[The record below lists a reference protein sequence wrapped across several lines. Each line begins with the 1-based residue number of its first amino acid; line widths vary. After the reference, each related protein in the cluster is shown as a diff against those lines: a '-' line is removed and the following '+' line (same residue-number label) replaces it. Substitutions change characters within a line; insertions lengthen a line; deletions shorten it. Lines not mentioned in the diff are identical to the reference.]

1 MRDRIKADIQRIISF
16 LLMLAILLPSEL
28 AWAALG
34 DPTVLPNFRSY
45 LYRQQYNQSDPT
57 EGLIQGNNN
66 EISFTNPKPLYYVIQ
81 KDELVNE
88 DDPNHVNIVEGQT
101 YQVPLPEPLVCYRD
115 INNEPVY
122 HSEGFVFARINT
134 TKGDDYIQIKFQIE
148 GGGHDLSEL
157 TDVHFSVSCMLDQQ
171 KADDMDT
178 DGDGQ
183 ITIDTQPT
191 PTDVIIDELK
201 PAPPVETT
209 LTKTAQ
215 TNGTE
220 TTWTV
225 QCNVGNKEGNIP
237 NRLVG
242 TLPVGLDYVADSAS
256 VTPAGDAPV
265 YNPDTRT
272 LEYDLPA
279 DAQTVTMT
287 YKTTLSPTVLTQFW
301 QDGKQPSFTNRAQ
314 AKDGETVCATATQT
328 VKYPLSPL
336 LKKSSIDID
345 YDENE
350 KKYFATWGITVD
362 TKGQNLTA
370 LTLQDTYG
378 QALKLDGDFSKWE
391 MKLTY
396 VDPDQPDPHID
407 IQEADITSDPD
418 ARSLTIHLQPY
429 LAQMS
434 SFPGQPFQLRYKMEI
449 DRTALEQ
456 GAAQEW
462 FRNQASA
469 GFQTDKMPQPAN
481 SVISTADL
489 PVKTENTL
497 LTQEGK
503 GYNKQTRALQW
514 KSTINPGLGIDGMA
528 VNMTKAVY
536 EDRFTAGGQ
545 NGYED
550 QTFGLDEAARQAQV
564 DSIKQQI
571 EQQFEKNNLTDATV
585 KVSITEDDTA
595 RVLRVE
601 LENTGTETISF
612 EYNTYL
618 INPKHWAANVNLNF
632 RNQVKLLKDETQ
644 ISGVPTTKDATASAY
659 VTVSLTVLR
668 KWPMWTYYTDTNRL
682 HWEIELDRSAA
693 SLGTVRVTD
702 TLPDGVTYVPGSATI
717 GGQPIAE
724 TDTGGDYVSVE
735 GNQLVFYLKNVS
747 TQKDIQFY
755 ATVDTNASEFLQK
768 QEKAFRNTAKLEV
781 FDNGQWVQT
790 ATAQETARLKYAILQ
805 KTAKLTEGAEKGV
818 QEAQYTVQINPMRTE
833 LASAEGKTVVVQDT
847 LADGLVL
854 DLESVKLYQG
864 VTPSVNKTND
874 TTHVYTPVINAG
886 EALEAEPQFDA
897 VLNQL
902 EVPLPASDQPYVL
915 TYTAYVTRTGV
926 DLDNQVR
933 LLHTNAADNMGADN
947 ETVKHMTVGG
957 GASLRPP
964 KNRYCSVLLKK
975 VDSST
980 NQALEGAEFGLYSDQ
995 SEEALLAIGVSGT
1008 DGVCTLSVPK
1018 SAVAGL
1024 DTLYYK
1030 ELRAPDGYL
1039 VGNNH
1044 DWTPITMDEVNASA
1058 DAPIEVANTKAQNN
1072 QLGRLHIV
1080 RQDENTKE
1088 PLAGAEFT
1096 LYDADGLVVTY
1107 GVTNLRGE
1115 LDFDGLKP
1123 DAEYTLKETDP
1134 PVGYPP
1140 IEPQEVQAMQEPEAT
1155 VVENAVTLVSCT
1167 ITKTD
1172 TDTAALLSGATFGLY
1187 DTADCSGTPLQSKTT
1202 DATGTCTFSNLDPR
1216 EKYWVRE
1223 LQPPEGYLASDTIHT
1238 LNLSAEQDIRLPIS
1252 NTKDSSSGGDGGDE
1266 GDGGSSGGSGGGGG
1280 GGGGGSVS
1288 RYTLTYDLGYEN
1300 LREQETY
1307 AAGTRVDL
1315 DWTPARDGYSFT
1327 VWYTDAA
1334 GTTRVTAVTMDRNRT
1349 VYAGWKKYTV
1359 PDTLNDEDH
1368 FAYIV
1373 GYPDGNVHPEWNITR
1388 GEVAAV
1394 FFRLLDPDVRTQNLT
1409 WDCTFTDVPL
1419 NSWHRSSIATMQ
1431 AMGIVSEHN
1440 AQAFRPDV
1448 PITRAEF
1455 AAMASRFDTSDL
1467 EPSGTFSDIGG
1478 HWAEEEIRRAAAL
1491 GWVRGYEDGTFR
1503 PDQYI
1508 TRAEAMTLVNH
1519 MLLRLPETPDDLLE
1533 DMIHWPDNA
1542 DPQFWSYLAVQE
1554 ATNSHDCQRKP
1565 DGVYETW
1572 TALTPNEDWFQYNHN
1587 PAC

>member
-1 MRDRIKADIQRIISF
+1 MRDRVKTYIQRAISF

-28 AWAALG
+28 AWAAPD

-115 INNEPVY
+115 IDNEKVF
-122 HSEGFVFARINT
+122 HDKGFVFARINAQEG
-134 TKGDDYIQIKFQIE
+134 KNYFEIRFQIE
-148 GGGHDLSEL
+148 DGKHELSQL
-157 TDVHFSVSCMLDQQ
+157 IKVHFSVSCVLDQQ

-183 ITIDTQPT
+183 ITINTQPT
-191 PTDVIIDELK
+191 PTDVIIEELK

-215 TNGTE
+215 TNGNE

-225 QCNVGNKEGNIP
+225 ECKVGNKEDNIP
-237 NRLVG
+237 NRLVD

-265 YNPDTRT
+265 YSPDTRT

-279 DAQTVTMT
+279 DTQTVTLT

-362 TKGQNLTA
+362 TKGQPLTD

-378 QALKLDGDFSKWE
+378 QALLLDNDFSKWE
-391 MKLTY
+391 MQLTY
-396 VDPDQPDPHID
+396 VGPNQPDPTIAIKQKHV
-407 IQEADITSDPD
+407 THDPD
-418 ARSLTIHLQPY
+418 TNSLTINLQPY
-429 LAQMS
+429 LEEMS
-434 SFPGQPFQLRYKMEI
+434 SFPDQPFQLSYKMEI

-456 GAAQEW
+456 GAAQEQ
-462 FRNQASA
+462 FRNTVYAA
-469 GFQTDKMPQPAN
+469 FQTDAMTETKN
-481 SVISTADL
+481 SVTVTADL

-503 GYNKQTRALQW
+503 SYDRKTRALKW

-528 VNMTKAVY
+528 VNLTKAVY
-536 EDRFTAGGQ
+536 EDRFTAGNQ

-550 QTFGLDEAARQAQV
+550 QTFGLDEAARQTQEQEIERQ
-564 DSIKQQI
+564 IKQQ
-571 EQQFEKNNLTDATV
+571 FDEKGLNTATV

-601 LENTGTETISF
+601 LENTGTATISF
-612 EYNTYL
+612 TYNTYL
-618 INPKHWAANVNLNF
+618 LNPQHWAANLQTRNF
-632 RNQVKLLKDETQ
+632 RNQVKLLKDETK
-644 ISGVPTTKDATASAY
+644 ISGTPLTKDATASAY
-659 VTVSLTVLR
+659 VPVSLTVLR

-735 GNQLVFYLKNVS
+735 GNQLIFYLKNVS

-768 QEKAFRNTAKLEV
+768 QEKAFLNTAKLEV

-790 ATAQETARLKYAILQ
+790 ATAQETAKLKYSILQ

-818 QEAQYTVQINPMRTE
+818 QEAQYTVKINPMRTE
-833 LASAEGKTVVVQDT
+833 LASAEGETVVVQDT

-915 TYTAYVTRTGV
+915 TYTAYVTRAGV
-926 DLDNQVR
+926 NLDNQVR

-964 KNRYCSVLLKK
+964 KTKYCSVLLRK
-975 VDSST
+975 VDSAS
-980 NQALEGAEFGLYSDQ
+980 QAPLSGAEFGLYSDQ
-995 SEEALLAIGVSGT
+995 SEEALLAIGVSGE

-1030 ELRAPDGYL
+1030 GLRAPDGYL
-1039 VGNNH
+1039 VGDNH
-1044 DWTPITMDEVNASA
+1044 NWKLITMDEVNASA
-1058 DAPIEVANTKAQNN
+1058 DAPIEVANTKAQAD

-1080 RQDENTKE
+1080 RQDENTQE

-1096 LYDADGLVVTY
+1096 LYDALDQEVAY

-1115 LDFDGLKP
+1115 LDFDGLAP
-1123 DAEYTLKETDP
+1123 DTEYRLVETTP

-1140 IEPQEVQAMQEPEAT
+1140 VKPQEVQAVQEPEAT
-1155 VVENAVTLVSCT
+1155 VVENTVKLVSCT

-1172 TDTAALLSGATFGLY
+1172 ADTAALLSGATFGLY

-1223 LQPPEGYLASDTIHT
+1223 LQPPEGYLASDTVYA
-1238 LNLSAEQDIRLPIS
+1238 LDLSEEKDIRLSIS
-1252 NTKDSSSGGDGGDE
+1252 NTKDNSSGGNE
-1266 GDGGSSGGSGGGGG
+1266 GDGGSSGGG
-1280 GGGGGSVS
+1280 GGGGGSSSSV

-1307 AAGTRVDL
+1307 TAGTRVDL

-1327 VWYTDAA
+1327 GWYTDAA
-1334 GTTRVTAVTMDRNRT
+1334 GTTRVTTVTMDRNRT

-1431 AMGIVSEHN
+1431 AMGIVSGHN
-1440 AQAFRPDV
+1440 PQAFRPDV
-1448 PITRAEF
+1448 P
-1455 AAMASRFDTSDL
+1455 
-1467 EPSGTFSDIGG
+1467 
-1478 HWAEEEIRRAAAL
+1478 
-1491 GWVRGYEDGTFR
+1491 
-1503 PDQYI
+1503 I

-1519 MLLRLPETPDDLLE
+1519 MLLRLPETPDDLLD

-1542 DPQFWSYLAVQE
+1542 DTTFWSYLAVQE

>member
-1 MRDRIKADIQRIISF
+1 M
-16 LLMLAILLPSEL
+16 
-28 AWAALG
+28 
-34 DPTVLPNFRSY
+34 
-45 LYRQQYNQSDPT
+45 
-57 EGLIQGNNN
+57 
-66 EISFTNPKPLYYVIQ
+66 
-81 KDELVNE
+81 
-88 DDPNHVNIVEGQT
+88 
-101 YQVPLPEPLVCYRD
+101 
-115 INNEPVY
+115 
-122 HSEGFVFARINT
+122 
-134 TKGDDYIQIKFQIE
+134 
-148 GGGHDLSEL
+148 
-157 TDVHFSVSCMLDQQ
+157 
-171 KADDMDT
+171 
-178 DGDGQ
+178 
-183 ITIDTQPT
+183 
-191 PTDVIIDELK
+191 
-201 PAPPVETT
+201 
-209 LTKTAQ
+209 
-215 TNGTE
+215 
-220 TTWTV
+220 
-225 QCNVGNKEGNIP
+225 GNKEGNIP
-237 NRLVG
+237 NQLVD

-279 DAQTVTMT
+279 DTQTVTLT

-362 TKGQNLTA
+362 TKGQPLRN

-378 QALKLDGDFSKWE
+378 QALKLGDDFSKWE

-396 VDPDQPDPHID
+396 VAPDRPDPHID
-407 IQEADITSDPD
+407 IQETDVVRNPD
-418 ARSLTIHLQPY
+418 TNSLTIDLQPY
-429 LAQMS
+429 LEKMS
-434 SFPGQPFQLRYKMEI
+434 GFPDQPFQLSYKMEI

-456 GAAQEW
+456 GAAQEQ
-462 FRNQASA
+462 FRNTVYAA
-469 GFQTDKMPQPAN
+469 FQTDAMTETKN
-481 SVISTADL
+481 SVTVTADL

-503 GYNKQTRALQW
+503 SYDRKTRALKW

-528 VNMTKAVY
+528 VNLTKAVY
-536 EDRFTAGGQ
+536 EDRFTAGNQ

-550 QTFGLDEAARQAQV
+550 QTFGLDEAARQAQEQEIERQ
-564 DSIKQQI
+564 IKQQ
-571 EQQFEKNNLTDATV
+571 FDEKGLNTATV
-585 KVSITEDDTA
+585 KVSIVEDKTA

-601 LENTGTETISF
+601 LENTGTATISF
-612 EYNTYL
+612 TYNTYL
-618 INPKHWAANVNLNF
+618 INPKHWANNIRNRNF
-632 RNQVKLLKDETQ
+632 HNQVKLLKDKTQ

-717 GGQPIAE
+717 GGQPIDE

-755 ATVDTNASEFLQK
+755 TTVDTNAPEFLQK

-781 FDNGQWVQT
+781 FDNDQWVQT
-790 ATAQETARLKYAILQ
+790 ATAQETARLKYSILQ
-805 KTAKLTEGAEKGV
+805 KTAQLVDGTETGV
-818 QEAQYTVQINPMRTE
+818 KEAHYTVKINPMRTE
-833 LASAEGKTVVVQDT
+833 LAVTEGETVVVQDT
-847 LADGLVL
+847 LADGL
-854 DLESVKLYQG
+854 
-864 VTPSVNKTND
+864 
-874 TTHVYTPVINAG
+874 
-886 EALEAEPQFDA
+886 

-915 TYTAYVTRTGV
+915 TYTAYVTRAGV
-926 DLDNQVR
+926 DLNNQVR
-933 LLHTNAADNMGADN
+933 LLHTGAADNMGSTN
-947 ETVKHMTVGG
+947 KTVKYMTVGG

-964 KNRYCSVLLKK
+964 KTKYCSVLLKK
-975 VDSST
+975 VDSAS
-980 NQALEGAEFGLYSDQ
+980 QAPLSGAEFGLYSDQ
-995 SEEALLAIGVSGT
+995 SEEALLAIGVSGQ

-1039 VGNNH
+1039 VGDNH
-1044 DWTPITMDEVNASA
+1044 DWKPITMDEVNASA
-1058 DAPIEVANTKAQNN
+1058 DAPIEVANTKAQADE
-1072 QLGRLHIV
+1072 LGRLHIV

-1096 LYDADGLVVTY
+1096 LYDALDQEVAR

-1115 LDFDGLKP
+1115 LDFDGLAP
-1123 DAEYTLKETDP
+1123 GVSYTLRETTP

-1140 IEPQEVQAMQEPEAT
+1140 VDPETVMAKTDPGET
-1155 VVENAVTLVSCT
+1155 VVENAVKLVSCT
-1167 ITKTD
+1167 IVKTD
-1172 TDTAALLSGATFGLY
+1172 AASGQKLSGATFGLY
-1187 DTADCSGTPLQSKTT
+1187 NTDDCRTLLKSATTHAD
-1202 DATGTCTFSNLDPR
+1202 GTCTFSNLDPR

-1223 LQPPEGYLASDTIHT
+1223 IQPPEGYLASNTIYT
-1238 LNLSAEQDIRLPIS
+1238 LDLSEEKDIQLSIS
-1252 NTKDSSSGGDGGDE
+1252 NTKDNSSGGDGGDE

-1280 GGGGGSVS
+1280 GGGGSSIS

-1307 AAGTRVDL
+1307 TAGTRVDL

-1327 VWYTDAA
+1327 GWYTDAA
-1334 GTTRVTAVTMDRNRT
+1334 GTTRVTTVTMDRNRT

-1431 AMGIVSEHN
+1431 AMGIVSGHN

-1448 PITRAEF
+1448 P
-1455 AAMASRFDTSDL
+1455 
-1467 EPSGTFSDIGG
+1467 
-1478 HWAEEEIRRAAAL
+1478 
-1491 GWVRGYEDGTFR
+1491 
-1503 PDQYI
+1503 I

-1519 MLLRLPETPDDLLE
+1519 MLLRLPETPDDLLD

-1542 DPQFWSYLAVQE
+1542 DTTFWSYLAVQE

>member
-1 MRDRIKADIQRIISF
+1 MAWTMRR
-16 LLMLAILLPSEL
+16 
-28 AWAALG
+28 
-34 DPTVLPNFRSY
+34 
-45 LYRQQYNQSDPT
+45 
-57 EGLIQGNNN
+57 
-66 EISFTNPKPLYYVIQ
+66 
-81 KDELVNE
+81 
-88 DDPNHVNIVEGQT
+88 
-101 YQVPLPEPLVCYRD
+101 
-115 INNEPVY
+115 
-122 HSEGFVFARINT
+122 
-134 TKGDDYIQIKFQIE
+134 
-148 GGGHDLSEL
+148 
-157 TDVHFSVSCMLDQQ
+157 
-171 KADDMDT
+171 
-178 DGDGQ
+178 
-183 ITIDTQPT
+183 
-191 PTDVIIDELK
+191 
-201 PAPPVETT
+201 
-209 LTKTAQ
+209 
-215 TNGTE
+215 
-220 TTWTV
+220 
-225 QCNVGNKEGNIP
+225 
-237 NRLVG
+237 
-242 TLPVGLDYVADSAS
+242 DSAS
-256 VTPAGDAPV
+256 VTPAEGTPV

-314 AKDGETVCATATQT
+314 AKAGETVCATATQT

-362 TKGQNLTA
+362 TKGQPLTA

-407 IQEADITSDPD
+407 IQKADVTSDPD
-418 ARSLTIHLQPY
+418 ARSLAINLQPY

-434 SFPGQPFQLRYKMEI
+434 SFPDQPFQLSYKMEI

-462 FRNQASA
+462 FRNQVSA
-469 GFQTDKMPQPAN
+469 GFQTATMPQPAN

-503 GYNKQTRALQW
+503 GYNKQTRALKW

-571 EQQFEKNNLTDATV
+571 EKQFADKGLTDATV

-659 VTVSLTVLR
+659 VPVSLTVLR
-668 KWPMWTYYTDTNRL
+668 KWPMRSYDTTTNRL
-682 HWEIELDRSAA
+682 HWEIRLDEQSAP
-693 SLGTVRVTD
+693 LGTVRVTD
-702 TLPDGVTYVPGSATI
+702 TLPDGVTYVPGSATVD
-717 GGQPIAE
+717 GQPIDE
-724 TDTGGDYVSVE
+724 TDTGGNYVSVE
-735 GNQLVFYLKNVS
+735 GNQLVFYLQNVS
-747 TQKDIQFY
+747 AQKNIQFY
-755 ATVDTNASEFLQK
+755 TTVDTNAPEFLQK
-768 QEKAFRNTAKLEV
+768 QEKAFLNTAKLEV
-781 FDNGQWVQT
+781 FDNDQWVQT
-790 ATAQETARLKYAILQ
+790 ATAQETARLKYSILQ
-805 KTAKLTEGAEKGV
+805 KTAQLVDGTETGV
-818 QEAQYTVQINPMRTE
+818 KEAHYTVKINPMRTE
-833 LASAEGKTVVVQDT
+833 LAVTEGETVVVQDT

-864 VTPSVNKTND
+864 VTPPVDKPGAS
-874 TTHVYTPVINAG
+874 THTYTPKINAG
-886 EALEAEPQFDA
+886 EDLEVEPQFDA
-897 VLNQL
+897 VLNRL

-947 ETVKHMTVGG
+947 ETVKYMTVGG

-964 KNRYCSVLLKK
+964 KTKYCSVLLKK
-975 VDSST
+975 VDSAS
-980 NQALEGAEFGLYSDQ
+980 QAPLSGAEFELYSDQ
-995 SEEALLAIGVSGT
+995 SEEALLAIGVSGE

-1058 DAPIEVANTKAQNN
+1058 DAPIEVANTKAQADE
-1072 QLGRLHIV
+1072 LGRPHIV
-1080 RQDENTKE
+1080 RQDESTQE

-1096 LYDADGLVVTY
+1096 LYDASGQEVTY

-1115 LDFDGLKP
+1115 LDFDGLAP
-1123 DAEYTLKETDP
+1123 DTEYRLVETTP

-1140 IEPQEVQAMQEPEAT
+1140 VKPQEVQAVQEPEAT
-1155 VVENAVTLVSCT
+1155 VVENTVKLVSCT

-1223 LQPPEGYLASDTIHT
+1223 IQPPEGYLASDTIHT
-1238 LNLSAEQDIRLPIS
+1238 LNLSAEQDIRLSIS

-1280 GGGGGSVS
+1280 GGGGSSIS

-1327 VWYTDAA
+1327 GWYTDAA
-1334 GTTRVTAVTMDRNRT
+1334 GTTRVTTVTMDRNRT

-1431 AMGIVSEHN
+1431 AMGIVSGHN
-1440 AQAFRPDV
+1440 PQAFRPDV
-1448 PITRAEF
+1448 P
-1455 AAMASRFDTSDL
+1455 
-1467 EPSGTFSDIGG
+1467 
-1478 HWAEEEIRRAAAL
+1478 
-1491 GWVRGYEDGTFR
+1491 
-1503 PDQYI
+1503 I

-1519 MLLRLPETPDDLLE
+1519 MLLRLPETPDDLLD

-1542 DPQFWSYLAVQE
+1542 DTTFWSYLAVQE

>member
-1 MRDRIKADIQRIISF
+1 MRDRIKTYTQRAISF
-16 LLMLAILLPSEL
+16 LLILAILLPSEL
-28 AWAALG
+28 AWAAPDG
-34 DPTVLPNFRSY
+34 MPELPNFRSY
-45 LYRQQYNQSDPT
+45 LYRQQFDQSDPT
-57 EGLIQGNNN
+57 AGLIQGNNN
-66 EISFTNPKPLYYVIQ
+66 EISFTNPDPLYYVIQ
-81 KDELVNE
+81 KDELVSE
-88 DDPNHVNIVEGQT
+88 DGTNPNDIEEGVT
-101 YQVPLPEPLVCYRD
+101 YQIPLPEPLVCYRD

-418 ARSLTIHLQPY
+418 ARSLTIDLQPY

-462 FRNQASA
+462 FRNQVSA

-668 KWPMWTYYTDTNRL
+668 KWPMRSYDTTTNRL
-682 HWEIELDRSAA
+682 HWEIRLNEQSAP
-693 SLGTVRVTD
+693 LGTVRVTD

-768 QEKAFRNTAKLEV
+768 QEKSFLNTAKLEV
-781 FDNGQWVQT
+781 FDNDQWVQT
-790 ATAQETARLKYAILQ
+790 ATAQETAKLKYSILQ
-805 KTAKLTEGAEKGV
+805 KTVKLTEGA
-818 QEAQYTVQINPMRTE
+818 
-833 LASAEGKTVVVQDT
+833 
-847 LADGLVL
+847 
-854 DLESVKLYQG
+854 
-864 VTPSVNKTND
+864 
-874 TTHVYTPVINAG
+874 
-886 EALEAEPQFDA
+886 
-897 VLNQL
+897 
-902 EVPLPASDQPYVL
+902 
-915 TYTAYVTRTGV
+915 
-926 DLDNQVR
+926 
-933 LLHTNAADNMGADN
+933 
-947 ETVKHMTVGG
+947 
-957 GASLRPP
+957 
-964 KNRYCSVLLKK
+964 
-975 VDSST
+975 
-980 NQALEGAEFGLYSDQ
+980 
-995 SEEALLAIGVSGT
+995 
-1008 DGVCTLSVPK
+1008 
-1018 SAVAGL
+1018 
-1024 DTLYYK
+1024 
-1030 ELRAPDGYL
+1030 
-1039 VGNNH
+1039 
-1044 DWTPITMDEVNASA
+1044 
-1058 DAPIEVANTKAQNN
+1058 
-1072 QLGRLHIV
+1072 
-1080 RQDENTKE
+1080 
-1088 PLAGAEFT
+1088 
-1096 LYDADGLVVTY
+1096 
-1107 GVTNLRGE
+1107 
-1115 LDFDGLKP
+1115 
-1123 DAEYTLKETDP
+1123 
-1134 PVGYPP
+1134 
-1140 IEPQEVQAMQEPEAT
+1140 
-1155 VVENAVTLVSCT
+1155 
-1167 ITKTD
+1167 
-1172 TDTAALLSGATFGLY
+1172 
-1187 DTADCSGTPLQSKTT
+1187 
-1202 DATGTCTFSNLDPR
+1202 
-1216 EKYWVRE
+1216 
-1223 LQPPEGYLASDTIHT
+1223 
-1238 LNLSAEQDIRLPIS
+1238 
-1252 NTKDSSSGGDGGDE
+1252 
-1266 GDGGSSGGSGGGGG
+1266 
-1280 GGGGGSVS
+1280 
-1288 RYTLTYDLGYEN
+1288 
-1300 LREQETY
+1300 
-1307 AAGTRVDL
+1307 
-1315 DWTPARDGYSFT
+1315 
-1327 VWYTDAA
+1327 
-1334 GTTRVTAVTMDRNRT
+1334 
-1349 VYAGWKKYTV
+1349 
-1359 PDTLNDEDH
+1359 
-1368 FAYIV
+1368 
-1373 GYPDGNVHPEWNITR
+1373 
-1388 GEVAAV
+1388 
-1394 FFRLLDPDVRTQNLT
+1394 
-1409 WDCTFTDVPL
+1409 
-1419 NSWHRSSIATMQ
+1419 
-1431 AMGIVSEHN
+1431 
-1440 AQAFRPDV
+1440 
-1448 PITRAEF
+1448 
-1455 AAMASRFDTSDL
+1455 
-1467 EPSGTFSDIGG
+1467 
-1478 HWAEEEIRRAAAL
+1478 
-1491 GWVRGYEDGTFR
+1491 
-1503 PDQYI
+1503 
-1508 TRAEAMTLVNH
+1508 
-1519 MLLRLPETPDDLLE
+1519 
-1533 DMIHWPDNA
+1533 
-1542 DPQFWSYLAVQE
+1542 
-1554 ATNSHDCQRKP
+1554 
-1565 DGVYETW
+1565 
-1572 TALTPNEDWFQYNHN
+1572 
-1587 PAC
+1587 

>member
-1 MRDRIKADIQRIISF
+1 MRR
-16 LLMLAILLPSEL
+16 
-28 AWAALG
+28 
-34 DPTVLPNFRSY
+34 
-45 LYRQQYNQSDPT
+45 
-57 EGLIQGNNN
+57 
-66 EISFTNPKPLYYVIQ
+66 
-81 KDELVNE
+81 
-88 DDPNHVNIVEGQT
+88 
-101 YQVPLPEPLVCYRD
+101 
-115 INNEPVY
+115 
-122 HSEGFVFARINT
+122 
-134 TKGDDYIQIKFQIE
+134 
-148 GGGHDLSEL
+148 
-157 TDVHFSVSCMLDQQ
+157 
-171 KADDMDT
+171 
-178 DGDGQ
+178 
-183 ITIDTQPT
+183 
-191 PTDVIIDELK
+191 
-201 PAPPVETT
+201 
-209 LTKTAQ
+209 
-215 TNGTE
+215 
-220 TTWTV
+220 
-225 QCNVGNKEGNIP
+225 
-237 NRLVG
+237 
-242 TLPVGLDYVADSAS
+242 DSAS
-256 VTPAGDAPV
+256 VTPAEGTPV

-287 YKTTLSPTVLTQFW
+287 YKTTLSPTVLAQFW

-362 TKGQNLTA
+362 TKGQNLTD

-407 IQEADITSDPD
+407 IEKADVTSDPD
-418 ARSLTIHLQPY
+418 ARSLTINLQPY

-434 SFPGQPFQLRYKMEI
+434 SFPDQPFQLSYKMEI

-462 FRNQASA
+462 FRNQVSA

-503 GYNKQTRALQW
+503 GYNKQTRALKW

-632 RNQVKLLKDETQ
+632 HNQVKLLKDKTQ
-644 ISGVPTTKDATASAY
+644 IRGVPTTKDATASAY
-659 VTVSLTVLR
+659 VPVSLTVLR

-717 GGQPIAE
+717 GGQPIDE

-755 ATVDTNASEFLQK
+755 TTVDTNAPEFLQK

-781 FDNGQWVQT
+781 FDNDQWVQT
-790 ATAQETARLKYAILQ
+790 ATAQETARLKYSILQ
-805 KTAKLTEGAEKGV
+805 KTAKLTQGAEKGV
-818 QEAQYTVQINPMRTE
+818 QEARYTVQINPMRTE
-833 LASAEGKTVVVQDT
+833 LAVTEGETVVVQDT

-864 VTPSVNKTND
+864 VTPPVDKPGAS
-874 TTHVYTPVINAG
+874 THTYTPKINAG

-902 EVPLPASDQPYVL
+902 QIPLPASDQPYVL
-915 TYTAYVTRTGV
+915 TYTAYVTRAGV
-926 DLDNQVR
+926 NLDNQVR

-947 ETVKHMTVGG
+947 ETVKYMTVGG

-964 KNRYCSVLLKK
+964 KTKYCSVLLKK
-975 VDSST
+975 VDSAS
-980 NQALEGAEFGLYSDQ
+980 QAPLSGAEFGLYSDQ
-995 SEEALLAIGVSGT
+995 SEEALLAIGVSGQ

-1044 DWTPITMDEVNASA
+1044 DWKPITMDEVNASA
-1058 DAPIEVANTKAQNN
+1058 DAPIEVANTKAQADE
-1072 QLGRLHIV
+1072 LGRLHIV

-1096 LYDADGLVVTY
+1096 LYDALDQEVAR

-1115 LDFDGLKP
+1115 LDFDGLAP
-1123 DAEYTLKETDP
+1123 GVSYTLRETDP

-1140 IEPQEVQAMQEPEAT
+1140 VDPETVMAKTDPGET
-1155 VVENAVTLVSCT
+1155 VVENAVKLVSCT
-1167 ITKTD
+1167 IVKTD
-1172 TDTAALLSGATFGLY
+1172 ADTAALLSGATFGLY

-1223 LQPPEGYLASDTIHT
+1223 LQPPEGYLASDTVYA
-1238 LNLSAEQDIRLPIS
+1238 LDLSEEKDIRLSIS
-1252 NTKDSSSGGDGGDE
+1252 NTKDNSSGGNE
-1266 GDGGSSGGSGGGGG
+1266 GDGGSSGGG
-1280 GGGGGSVS
+1280 GGGGGSSSSV

-1307 AAGTRVDL
+1307 TAGTRVDL

-1327 VWYTDAA
+1327 GWYTDAA
-1334 GTTRVTAVTMDRNRT
+1334 GTTRVTTVTMDRNRT

-1431 AMGIVSEHN
+1431 AMGIVSGHN
-1440 AQAFRPDV
+1440 PQAFRPDV
-1448 PITRAEF
+1448 P
-1455 AAMASRFDTSDL
+1455 
-1467 EPSGTFSDIGG
+1467 
-1478 HWAEEEIRRAAAL
+1478 
-1491 GWVRGYEDGTFR
+1491 
-1503 PDQYI
+1503 I

-1519 MLLRLPETPDDLLE
+1519 MLLRLPETPDDLLD

-1542 DPQFWSYLAVQE
+1542 DTTFWSYLAVQE

>member
-1 MRDRIKADIQRIISF
+1 MRDRIKTYTQRAISF
-16 LLMLAILLPSEL
+16 LLILAILLPSEL
-28 AWAALG
+28 AWAAPDG
-34 DPTVLPNFRSY
+34 MPELPNFRSY
-45 LYRQQYNQSDPT
+45 LYRQQFDQSDPT
-57 EGLIQGNNN
+57 AGLIQGNNN
-66 EISFTNPKPLYYVIQ
+66 EISFTNPDPLYYVIQ
-81 KDELVNE
+81 KDELVSE
-88 DDPNHVNIVEGQT
+88 DGTNPNDIEEGVT
-101 YQVPLPEPLVCYRD
+101 YQIPLPEPLVCYRD

-418 ARSLTIHLQPY
+418 ARSLTIDLQPY

-462 FRNQASA
+462 FRNQVSA

-668 KWPMWTYYTDTNRL
+668 KWPMRSYDTTTNRL
-682 HWEIELDRSAA
+682 HWEIRLNEQSAP
-693 SLGTVRVTD
+693 LGTVRVTD

-768 QEKAFRNTAKLEV
+768 QEKSFLNTAKLEV
-781 FDNGQWVQT
+781 FDNDQWVQT

-897 VLNQL
+897 VLNRL

-933 LLHTNAADNMGADN
+933 LLHTNAADNMGTDN
-947 ETVKHMTVGG
+947 ETVKYMTVGG

-964 KNRYCSVLLKK
+964 KTKYCSVLLKK
-975 VDSST
+975 VDSAS
-980 NQALEGAEFGLYSDQ
+980 QAPLSGAEFGLYSDQ
-995 SEEALLAIGVSGT
+995 SEEALLAIGVSGE

-1058 DAPIEVANTKAQNN
+1058 DAPIEVANTKAQADE
-1072 QLGRLHIV
+1072 LGRLHIV
-1080 RQDENTKE
+1080 RQDENTQE

-1096 LYDADGLVVTY
+1096 LYDALDQEVAR

-1115 LDFDGLKP
+1115 LDFDGLAP
-1123 DAEYTLKETDP
+1123 GVSYTLRETDP

-1140 IEPQEVQAMQEPEAT
+1140 VDPETVMAAEDPDET

-1167 ITKTD
+1167 IVKTD
-1172 TDTAALLSGATFGLY
+1172 AETNQVLSGATFGLY
-1187 DTADCSGTPLQSKTT
+1187 NTDDCRTLLKSATT
-1202 DATGTCTFSNLDPR
+1202 HATGTCTFSNLDPR
-1216 EKYWVRE
+1216 EKY
-1223 LQPPEGYLASDTIHT
+1223 
-1238 LNLSAEQDIRLPIS
+1238 
-1252 NTKDSSSGGDGGDE
+1252 
-1266 GDGGSSGGSGGGGG
+1266 
-1280 GGGGGSVS
+1280 
-1288 RYTLTYDLGYEN
+1288 
-1300 LREQETY
+1300 
-1307 AAGTRVDL
+1307 
-1315 DWTPARDGYSFT
+1315 
-1327 VWYTDAA
+1327 
-1334 GTTRVTAVTMDRNRT
+1334 
-1349 VYAGWKKYTV
+1349 
-1359 PDTLNDEDH
+1359 
-1368 FAYIV
+1368 
-1373 GYPDGNVHPEWNITR
+1373 
-1388 GEVAAV
+1388 
-1394 FFRLLDPDVRTQNLT
+1394 
-1409 WDCTFTDVPL
+1409 
-1419 NSWHRSSIATMQ
+1419 
-1431 AMGIVSEHN
+1431 
-1440 AQAFRPDV
+1440 
-1448 PITRAEF
+1448 
-1455 AAMASRFDTSDL
+1455 
-1467 EPSGTFSDIGG
+1467 
-1478 HWAEEEIRRAAAL
+1478 
-1491 GWVRGYEDGTFR
+1491 
-1503 PDQYI
+1503 
-1508 TRAEAMTLVNH
+1508 
-1519 MLLRLPETPDDLLE
+1519 
-1533 DMIHWPDNA
+1533 
-1542 DPQFWSYLAVQE
+1542 
-1554 ATNSHDCQRKP
+1554 
-1565 DGVYETW
+1565 
-1572 TALTPNEDWFQYNHN
+1572 
-1587 PAC
+1587 

>member
-28 AWAALG
+28 AWAAPG
-34 DPTVLPNFRSY
+34 GPTVLPDFRSY
-45 LYRQQYNQSDPT
+45 LYRQQYNPGDASQGP
-57 EGLIQGNNN
+57 IQGDNN
-66 EISFTNPKPLYYVIQ
+66 EVSFKDTLYYVIQ
-81 KDELVNE
+81 KDELISQGGSN
-88 DDPNHVNIVEGQT
+88 PNNIQEGVT
-101 YQVPLPEPLVCYRD
+101 YQVPLPEPLVCYRN
-115 INNEPVY
+115 INNEEVFY
-122 HSEGFVFARINT
+122 DGEFVFACINAQQ
-134 TKGDDYIQIKFQIE
+134 GDDYFEIRFQIE
-148 GGGHDLSEL
+148 DGKHELSQL
-157 TDVHFSVSCMLDQQ
+157 IKVHFSVSCMLDQK

-178 DGDGQ
+178 DEDGQ

-191 PTDVIIDELK
+191 PTDVIIEELK

-209 LTKTAQ
+209 LTKTAR

-225 QCNVGNKEGNIP
+225 ECKVGNKEDNIP
-237 NRLVG
+237 NRLVD

-256 VTPAGDAPV
+256 VTPAGDAPT
-265 YNPDTRT
+265 YDDATRT
-272 LEYDLPA
+272 LEYILP
-279 DAQTVTMT
+279 DGAQTVTLT
-287 YKTTLSPTVLTQFW
+287 YKTTLSPDVLTEFW
-301 QDGKQPSFTNRAQ
+301 QYGNQPSFTNQAQ
-314 AKDGETVCATATQT
+314 AKAGDTVCATAAKT
-328 VKYPLSPL
+328 VSYPLSPL
-336 LKKSSIDID
+336 LEKEDIDTD
-345 YDENE
+345 YDEE
-350 KKYFATWGITVD
+350 SGKYFVTWGITVD
-362 TKGQNLTA
+362 TKGQPLRN

-378 QALKLDGDFSKWE
+378 QALLLDEEFSKWE

-396 VDPDQPDPHID
+396 VDPDRPDPHID
-407 IQEADITSDPD
+407 IQETDVVRNPD
-418 ARSLTIHLQPY
+418 TNSLTIDLQPY
-429 LAQMS
+429 LEKMS
-434 SFPGQPFQLRYKMEI
+434 GFPDQPFQLSYKMEI

-456 GAAQEW
+456 GAAQEQ
-462 FRNQASA
+462 FRNTVYAA
-469 GFQTDKMPQPAN
+469 FQTDAMTETKN
-481 SVISTADL
+481 SVTVTADL

-503 GYNKQTRALQW
+503 SYDRKTRALKW

-528 VNMTKAVY
+528 VNLTKAVY
-536 EDRFTAGGQ
+536 EDRFTAGNQ

-550 QTFGLDEAARQAQV
+550 QTFGLDEAARQTQEQEIERQ
-564 DSIKQQI
+564 IKQQ
-571 EQQFEKNNLTDATV
+571 FDEKGLNTATV

-601 LENTGTETISF
+601 LENTGTATISF
-612 EYNTYL
+612 TYNTYL
-618 INPKHWAANVNLNF
+618 LNPQHWAANLQTRNF
-632 RNQVKLLKDETQ
+632 RNQVKLLKDETK
-644 ISGVPTTKDATASAY
+644 ISGTPLTKDATASAY
-659 VTVSLTVLR
+659 VPVSLTVLR

-735 GNQLVFYLKNVS
+735 GNQLIFYLKNVS

-833 LASAEGKTVVVQDT
+833 LASAEGETVVVQDT

-864 VTPSVNKTND
+864 VTPPVDKPGAS
-874 TTHVYTPVINAG
+874 THTYTPKINAG
-886 EALEAEPQFDA
+886 EDLEVEPQFDA
-897 VLNQL
+897 VLNRL

-947 ETVKHMTVGG
+947 ETVKYMTVGG

-964 KNRYCSVLLKK
+964 KTKYCSVLLKK
-975 VDSST
+975 VDSAS
-980 NQALEGAEFGLYSDQ
+980 QAPLSGAEFGLYSDQ
-995 SEEALLAIGVSGT
+995 SEEALLAIGVSGQ

-1058 DAPIEVANTKAQNN
+1058 DAPIEVANTKAQAN

-1096 LYDADGLVVTY
+1096 LYDALDQEVAR

-1115 LDFDGLKP
+1115 LDFDGLAP
-1123 DAEYTLKETDP
+1123 DTEYRLVETTP

-1140 IEPQEVQAMQEPEAT
+1140 VASQEVTAAEDPRET
-1155 VVENAVTLVSCT
+1155 VVENAVKLVSCT
-1167 ITKTD
+1167 IVKTD
-1172 TDTAALLSGATFGLY
+1172 AETNQVLSGATFGLY
-1187 DTADCSGTPLQSKTT
+1187 NTDDCRTLLKSATT

-1238 LNLSAEQDIRLPIS
+1238 LNLSAEQDIRLSIS
-1252 NTKDSSSGGDGGDE
+1252 NAKDNSSGGDGGDE

-1280 GGGGGSVS
+1280 GGGGSSVS

-1327 VWYTDAA
+1327 GWYTDAA
-1334 GTTRVTAVTMDRNRT
+1334 GTTRVTTVTMDRNRT

-1431 AMGIVSEHN
+1431 AMGIVSGHN
-1440 AQAFRPDV
+1440 PQAFRPDV
-1448 PITRAEF
+1448 P
-1455 AAMASRFDTSDL
+1455 
-1467 EPSGTFSDIGG
+1467 
-1478 HWAEEEIRRAAAL
+1478 
-1491 GWVRGYEDGTFR
+1491 
-1503 PDQYI
+1503 I

-1519 MLLRLPETPDDLLE
+1519 MLLRLPETPDDLLD

>member
-1 MRDRIKADIQRIISF
+1 MRDRVKTYIQRAISF

-28 AWAALG
+28 AWAAPD

-115 INNEPVY
+115 IDNEKVF
-122 HSEGFVFARINT
+122 HDKGFVFARINAQEG
-134 TKGDDYIQIKFQIE
+134 KNYFEIRFQIE
-148 GGGHDLSEL
+148 DGEYELSQL
-157 TDVHFSVSCMLDQQ
+157 IKVHFSVSCVLDQQ

-183 ITIDTQPT
+183 ITINTQPT
-191 PTDVIIDELK
+191 PTDVIIEELK

-209 LTKTAQ
+209 LTKTAR

-225 QCNVGNKEGNIP
+225 ECKVGNKEDNIP
-237 NRLVG
+237 NRLVD

-362 TKGQNLTA
+362 TKGQPLTD

-378 QALKLDGDFSKWE
+378 QALLLDNDFSKWE
-391 MKLTY
+391 MQLTY

-407 IQEADITSDPD
+407 IQKADVTSDPD
-418 ARSLTIHLQPY
+418 ARSLTINLQPY

-717 GGQPIAE
+717 GGQPIDE

-755 ATVDTNASEFLQK
+755 TTVDTNAPEFLQK

-781 FDNGQWVQT
+781 FDNDQWVQT
-790 ATAQETARLKYAILQ
+790 ATAQETARLKYSILQ
-805 KTAKLTEGAEKGV
+805 KTAQLVDGTEKGV
-818 QEAQYTVQINPMRTE
+818 KEARYTVQINPMRTE
-833 LASAEGKTVVVQDT
+833 LAVTEGETVVVQDT

-864 VTPSVNKTND
+864 VTPPVDKPGAS
-874 TTHVYTPVINAG
+874 THTYTPKINAG
-886 EALEAEPQFDA
+886 EALEVQPQFDA
-897 VLNQL
+897 VLNRL

-933 LLHTNAADNMGADN
+933 LLHTNAADNIGADN
-947 ETVKHMTVGG
+947 ETVKYMTVGG

-964 KNRYCSVLLKK
+964 KTKYCSVLLKK
-975 VDSST
+975 VDSAS
-980 NQALEGAEFGLYSDQ
+980 QAPLSGAEFGLYSDQ
-995 SEEALLAIGVSGT
+995 SEEALLAIGVSGE

-1018 SAVAGL
+1018 SVVAGL

-1030 ELRAPDGYL
+1030 ELCAPDGYL
-1039 VGNNH
+1039 IGDNS
-1044 DWTPITMDEVNASA
+1044 DWTSITMDEANSSA
-1058 DAPIEVANTKAQNN
+1058 DAPIEVANTKATPE

-1096 LYDADGLVVTY
+1096 LYDANGLVVAH

-1115 LDFDGLKP
+1115 LDFDGLAP
-1123 DAEYTLKETDP
+1123 GASYTLKETTP
-1134 PVGYPP
+1134 PAGYPP
-1140 IEPQEVQAMQEPEAT
+1140 VDTETVTAVEHPDQT

-1172 TDTAALLSGATFGLY
+1172 ADTAALLSGATFGLY
-1187 DTADCSGTPLQSKTT
+1187 DTADCSGTPLQSVTT

-1216 EKYWVRE
+1216 ENYWVRE
-1223 LQPPEGYLASDTIHT
+1223 VQPPDGYLASSTIYH
-1238 LNLSAEQDIRLPIS
+1238 LDLSEEQDIRLAIS
-1252 NTKDSSSGGDGGDE
+1252 NTKESPSGGDGG
-1266 GDGGSSGGSGGGGG
+1266 SSGGGGG
-1280 GGGGGSVS
+1280 GGGSSSIS

-1327 VWYTDAA
+1327 GWYTDAA
-1334 GTTRVTAVTMDRNRT
+1334 GTTRVTTVTMDRNRT

-1431 AMGIVSEHN
+1431 AMGIVSGHN
-1440 AQAFRPDV
+1440 PQAFRPDV

-1467 EPSGTFSDIGG
+1467 EPSGTFSDIDG

-1508 TRAEAMTLVNH
+1508 TRAEVMTLVNH
-1519 MLLRLPETPDDLLE
+1519 MLLRLPETPDDLLD

-1542 DPQFWSYLAVQE
+1542 DTTFWSYLAVQE

>member
-1 MRDRIKADIQRIISF
+1 MRR
-16 LLMLAILLPSEL
+16 
-28 AWAALG
+28 
-34 DPTVLPNFRSY
+34 
-45 LYRQQYNQSDPT
+45 
-57 EGLIQGNNN
+57 
-66 EISFTNPKPLYYVIQ
+66 
-81 KDELVNE
+81 
-88 DDPNHVNIVEGQT
+88 
-101 YQVPLPEPLVCYRD
+101 
-115 INNEPVY
+115 
-122 HSEGFVFARINT
+122 
-134 TKGDDYIQIKFQIE
+134 
-148 GGGHDLSEL
+148 
-157 TDVHFSVSCMLDQQ
+157 
-171 KADDMDT
+171 
-178 DGDGQ
+178 
-183 ITIDTQPT
+183 
-191 PTDVIIDELK
+191 
-201 PAPPVETT
+201 
-209 LTKTAQ
+209 
-215 TNGTE
+215 
-220 TTWTV
+220 
-225 QCNVGNKEGNIP
+225 
-237 NRLVG
+237 
-242 TLPVGLDYVADSAS
+242 DSAS
-256 VTPAGDAPV
+256 VTPAEGTPV

-350 KKYFATWGITVD
+350 KKYFVTWGITVD
-362 TKGQNLTA
+362 TKGQPLRN

-378 QALKLDGDFSKWE
+378 QALLLDEEFSKWE

-407 IQEADITSDPD
+407 IQKADVTSDPD
-418 ARSLTIHLQPY
+418 ARSLTIDLQPY
-429 LAQMS
+429 LEKMS
-434 SFPGQPFQLRYKMEI
+434 GFPDQPFQLSYKMEI

-469 GFQTDKMPQPAN
+469 GFQTAAMPQPAN

-497 LTQEGK
+497 LTQEDK

-585 KVSITEDDTA
+585 AVSIIEDDTA

-644 ISGVPTTKDATASAY
+644 IRGVPTTKDATASAY
-659 VTVSLTVLR
+659 VPVSLTVLR

-682 HWEIELDRSAA
+682 HWEIRLDEQSAP
-693 SLGTVRVTD
+693 LGTVRVTD
-702 TLPDGVTYVPGSATI
+702 TLPNGVTYVPGSATVDD
-717 GGQPIAE
+717 QPIDE
-724 TDTGGDYVSVE
+724 TDTGSNYVSVE
-735 GNQLVFYLKNVS
+735 GNQLVFYLQNVS
-747 TQKDIQFY
+747 AQKNIQFY
-755 ATVDTNASEFLQK
+755 TTVDTNAPEFLQK
-768 QEKAFRNTAKLEV
+768 QEKAFLNTAKLEV
-781 FDNGQWVQT
+781 FDNDQWVQT
-790 ATAQETARLKYAILQ
+790 ATAQETAKLKYSILQ

-818 QEAQYTVQINPMRTE
+818 QEAQYTVKINPMRTE

-886 EALEAEPQFDA
+886 EDLEVEPQFDA
-897 VLNQL
+897 VLNRL

-933 LLHTNAADNMGADN
+933 LLHTNAADNMGTDN

-964 KNRYCSVLLKK
+964 KTKYCSVLLKK
-975 VDSST
+975 VDSAS
-980 NQALEGAEFGLYSDQ
+980 QAPLSGAEFGLYSDQ
-995 SEEALLAIGVSGT
+995 SEEALLAIGVSGQ

-1039 VGNNH
+1039 VGDNH
-1044 DWTPITMDEVNASA
+1044 DWKPITMDEVNASA
-1058 DAPIEVANTKAQNN
+1058 DAPIEVANTKAQAN
-1072 QLGRLHIV
+1072 QLGRLYIV

-1096 LYDADGLVVTY
+1096 LYDALDQEVAR

-1115 LDFDGLKP
+1115 LDFDGLAP
-1123 DAEYTLKETDP
+1123 GVSYTLRETTP

-1140 IEPQEVQAMQEPEAT
+1140 VDPETVMAKTDPGET
-1155 VVENAVTLVSCT
+1155 VVENAVKLVSCT
-1167 ITKTD
+1167 IVKTD
-1172 TDTAALLSGATFGLY
+1172 AASGQKLSGATFGLY
-1187 DTADCSGTPLQSKTT
+1187 NTDDCRTLLKSATT
-1202 DATGTCTFSNLDPR
+1202 HATGTCTFSNLDPR
-1216 EKYWVRE
+1216 EKY
-1223 LQPPEGYLASDTIHT
+1223 
-1238 LNLSAEQDIRLPIS
+1238 
-1252 NTKDSSSGGDGGDE
+1252 
-1266 GDGGSSGGSGGGGG
+1266 
-1280 GGGGGSVS
+1280 
-1288 RYTLTYDLGYEN
+1288 
-1300 LREQETY
+1300 
-1307 AAGTRVDL
+1307 
-1315 DWTPARDGYSFT
+1315 
-1327 VWYTDAA
+1327 
-1334 GTTRVTAVTMDRNRT
+1334 
-1349 VYAGWKKYTV
+1349 
-1359 PDTLNDEDH
+1359 
-1368 FAYIV
+1368 
-1373 GYPDGNVHPEWNITR
+1373 
-1388 GEVAAV
+1388 
-1394 FFRLLDPDVRTQNLT
+1394 
-1409 WDCTFTDVPL
+1409 
-1419 NSWHRSSIATMQ
+1419 
-1431 AMGIVSEHN
+1431 
-1440 AQAFRPDV
+1440 
-1448 PITRAEF
+1448 
-1455 AAMASRFDTSDL
+1455 
-1467 EPSGTFSDIGG
+1467 
-1478 HWAEEEIRRAAAL
+1478 
-1491 GWVRGYEDGTFR
+1491 
-1503 PDQYI
+1503 
-1508 TRAEAMTLVNH
+1508 
-1519 MLLRLPETPDDLLE
+1519 
-1533 DMIHWPDNA
+1533 
-1542 DPQFWSYLAVQE
+1542 
-1554 ATNSHDCQRKP
+1554 
-1565 DGVYETW
+1565 
-1572 TALTPNEDWFQYNHN
+1572 
-1587 PAC
+1587 

>member
-1 MRDRIKADIQRIISF
+1 MWAIKKAISP
-16 LLMLAILLPSEL
+16 ISWWTPCRL
-28 AWAALG
+28 AW
-34 DPTVLPNFRSY
+34 TMR
-45 LYRQQYNQSDPT
+45 R
-57 EGLIQGNNN
+57 
-66 EISFTNPKPLYYVIQ
+66 
-81 KDELVNE
+81 
-88 DDPNHVNIVEGQT
+88 
-101 YQVPLPEPLVCYRD
+101 
-115 INNEPVY
+115 
-122 HSEGFVFARINT
+122 
-134 TKGDDYIQIKFQIE
+134 
-148 GGGHDLSEL
+148 
-157 TDVHFSVSCMLDQQ
+157 
-171 KADDMDT
+171 
-178 DGDGQ
+178 
-183 ITIDTQPT
+183 
-191 PTDVIIDELK
+191 
-201 PAPPVETT
+201 
-209 LTKTAQ
+209 
-215 TNGTE
+215 
-220 TTWTV
+220 
-225 QCNVGNKEGNIP
+225 
-237 NRLVG
+237 
-242 TLPVGLDYVADSAS
+242 DSAS
-256 VTPAGDAPV
+256 VTPAEGTPV

-287 YKTTLSPTVLTQFW
+287 YKTTLSPTVLAQFW

-362 TKGQNLTA
+362 TKGQNLTD

-407 IQEADITSDPD
+407 IEKADVTSDPD
-418 ARSLTIHLQPY
+418 ARSLTINLQPY

-434 SFPGQPFQLRYKMEI
+434 SFPDQPFQLSYKMEI

-632 RNQVKLLKDETQ
+632 RNHVKLLKDETQ

-717 GGQPIAE
+717 GGQPIDE

-755 ATVDTNASEFLQK
+755 TTVDTNAPEFLQK

-781 FDNGQWVQT
+781 FDNDQWVQT
-790 ATAQETARLKYAILQ
+790 ATAQETARLKYSILQ
-805 KTAKLTEGAEKGV
+805 KTAQLVDGTEKGV
-818 QEAQYTVQINPMRTE
+818 KEARYTVQINPMRTE
-833 LASAEGKTVVVQDT
+833 LAVTEGETVVVQDT

-864 VTPSVNKTND
+864 VTPPVDKPGAS
-874 TTHVYTPVINAG
+874 THTYTPKINAG
-886 EALEAEPQFDA
+886 EALEVQPQFDA
-897 VLNQL
+897 VLNRL

-933 LLHTNAADNMGADN
+933 LLHTNAADNIGADN
-947 ETVKHMTVGG
+947 ETVKYMTVGG

-964 KNRYCSVLLKK
+964 KTKYCSVLLKK
-975 VDSST
+975 VDSAS
-980 NQALEGAEFGLYSDQ
+980 QAPLSGAEFGLYSDQ
-995 SEEALLAIGVSGT
+995 SEEALLAIGVSGE

-1018 SAVAGL
+1018 SVVAGL

-1039 VGNNH
+1039 VGDNH
-1044 DWTPITMDEVNASA
+1044 DWKPITMDEVNASA
-1058 DAPIEVANTKAQNN
+1058 DAPIEVANTKAQADE
-1072 QLGRLHIV
+1072 LGRLHIV

-1096 LYDADGLVVTY
+1096 LYDALDQEVAR

-1115 LDFDGLKP
+1115 LDFDGLAP
-1123 DAEYTLKETDP
+1123 GVSYTLRETDP

-1140 IEPQEVQAMQEPEAT
+1140 VGYPPVDPETVMAKTDPGET
-1155 VVENAVTLVSCT
+1155 VVENAVKLVSCT
-1167 ITKTD
+1167 IVKTD
-1172 TDTAALLSGATFGLY
+1172 AASGQKLSGATFGLY
-1187 DTADCSGTPLQSKTT
+1187 NTDDCRTLLKSATTHAD
-1202 DATGTCTFSNLDPR
+1202 GTCTFSNLNPHLD
-1216 EKYWVRE
+1216 YWVRE
-1223 LQPPEGYLASDTIHT
+1223 IQPPEGYLASSTIYP
-1238 LNLSAEQDIRLPIS
+1238 LDLSEEKDIQLAIS
-1252 NTKDSSSGGDGGDE
+1252 NTKDNSSGGDGGDE

-1280 GGGGGSVS
+1280 GGGGSSIS

-1327 VWYTDAA
+1327 GWYTDAA
-1334 GTTRVTAVTMDRNRT
+1334 GTTRVTTVTMDRNRT

-1431 AMGIVSEHN
+1431 AMGIVSGHN
-1440 AQAFRPDV
+1440 AQTFRPDV

-1467 EPSGTFSDIGG
+1467 EPSGTFSDIDG

-1519 MLLRLPETPDDLLE
+1519 MLLRLPETPDDLLD

>member
-1 MRDRIKADIQRIISF
+1 MRDRIKTYIQRAISF

-28 AWAALG
+28 AWAAPD

-115 INNEPVY
+115 IDNEKVSY
-122 HSEGFVFARINT
+122 DGKFVFARINAQEG
-134 TKGDDYIQIKFQIE
+134 KNYFEICFKIE
-148 GGGHDLSEL
+148 GSEHELSDL

-171 KADDMDT
+171 KAGDMDT
-178 DGDGQ
+178 DEDGQ
-183 ITIDTQPT
+183 ITIDTQPDA
-191 PTDVIIDELK
+191 TDVIIDELK

-237 NRLVG
+237 NRLV
-242 TLPVGLDYVADSAS
+242 
-256 VTPAGDAPV
+256 
-265 YNPDTRT
+265 DT
-272 LEYDLPA
+272 LPA
-279 DAQTVTMT
+279 DAQTVTLT

-301 QDGKQPSFTNRAQ
+301 QDGKQPSFTNQAQ

-362 TKGQNLTA
+362 TKGQPLRN

-378 QALKLDGDFSKWE
+378 QALKLGDDFSKWE

-396 VDPDQPDPHID
+396 VAPNQPDPTIAIKQKHV
-407 IQEADITSDPD
+407 THDPD
-418 ARSLTIHLQPY
+418 TNSLTINLQPY
-429 LAQMS
+429 LEEMS
-434 SFPGQPFQLRYKMEI
+434 SFPDQPFQLSYKMEI

-456 GAAQEW
+456 GAAQEQ
-462 FRNQASA
+462 FRNQVSA
-469 GFQTDKMPQPAN
+469 GFQTDAMTETKN
-481 SVISTADL
+481 SVTVTADL

-503 GYNKQTRALQW
+503 SYDRKTRALKW

-528 VNMTKAVY
+528 VNLTKAVY
-536 EDRFTAGGQ
+536 EDRFTAGDQ

-550 QTFGLDEAARQAQV
+550 QTFGLDEAARQAQEQEIERQ
-564 DSIKQQI
+564 IKQQ
-571 EQQFEKNNLTDATV
+571 FDEKGLNTATV

-601 LENTGTETISF
+601 LENTGTATISF
-612 EYNTYL
+612 TYNTYL
-618 INPKHWAANVNLNF
+618 LNPQHWAANLQTRNF
-632 RNQVKLLKDETQ
+632 RNQVKLLQNGTE
-644 ISGVPTTKDATASAY
+644 ISGTPLTKDATASAY
-659 VTVSLTVLR
+659 VPVSLTVLR
-668 KWPMWTYYTDTNRL
+668 KWPMRSYDTETNRL
-682 HWEIELDRSAA
+682 LWEIRLNEHAA
-693 SLGTVRVTD
+693 PLGTVRVTD
-702 TLPDGVTYVPGSATI
+702 TLPDGVTYVPGSATVD
-717 GGQPIAE
+717 GQSLDETE
-724 TDTGGDYVSVE
+724 TDGDYVSVE
-735 GNQLVFYLKNVS
+735 GNQLVFYLQNVS
-747 TQKDIQFY
+747 ARKNIQFY
-755 ATVDTNASEFLQK
+755 TTVDTNAPEFLQK

-790 ATAQETARLKYAILQ
+790 ATAQETAKLKYSILQ

-818 QEAQYTVQINPMRTE
+818 QEAQYTVKINPMRTE
-833 LASAEGKTVVVQDT
+833 LASAEGETVVVQDT

-864 VTPSVNKTND
+864 VTPPVDKIDSN
-874 TTHVYTPVINAG
+874 THVYTPVINAG
-886 EALEAEPQFDA
+886 EDLEVEPQFDA
-897 VLNQL
+897 VLNRL

-975 VDSST
+975 VDSVSK
-980 NQALEGAEFGLYSDQ
+980 APLRDAEFGLYSDQ
-995 SEEALLAIGVSGT
+995 SEEALLAIGVSGA

-1018 SAVAGL
+1018 SAVDGL

-1039 VGNNH
+1039 VEDNR
-1044 DWTPITMDEVNASA
+1044 DWKPITMDEVNASA
-1058 DAPIEVANTKAQNN
+1058 DAPI
-1072 QLGRLHIV
+1072 
-1080 RQDENTKE
+1080 
-1088 PLAGAEFT
+1088 
-1096 LYDADGLVVTY
+1096 
-1107 GVTNLRGE
+1107 
-1115 LDFDGLKP
+1115 
-1123 DAEYTLKETDP
+1123 
-1134 PVGYPP
+1134 
-1140 IEPQEVQAMQEPEAT
+1140 
-1155 VVENAVTLVSCT
+1155 
-1167 ITKTD
+1167 
-1172 TDTAALLSGATFGLY
+1172 
-1187 DTADCSGTPLQSKTT
+1187 
-1202 DATGTCTFSNLDPR
+1202 
-1216 EKYWVRE
+1216 
-1223 LQPPEGYLASDTIHT
+1223 
-1238 LNLSAEQDIRLPIS
+1238 
-1252 NTKDSSSGGDGGDE
+1252 
-1266 GDGGSSGGSGGGGG
+1266 
-1280 GGGGGSVS
+1280 
-1288 RYTLTYDLGYEN
+1288 YDLGYEN

-1327 VWYTDAA
+1327 GWYTDAA
-1334 GTTRVTAVTMDRNRT
+1334 GTTRVTTVTMDRNRT

-1431 AMGIVSEHN
+1431 AMGIVSGHN
-1440 AQAFRPDV
+1440 PQAFRPDV

-1467 EPSGTFSDIGG
+1467 EPSGTFSDIDG

-1519 MLLRLPETPDDLLE
+1519 MLLRLPETPDDLLD

>member
-28 AWAALG
+28 AWAAPG
-34 DPTVLPNFRSY
+34 DPTVLPDFRSY
-45 LYRQQYNQSDPT
+45 LYRQQYNPGDASQGP
-57 EGLIQGNNN
+57 IQGDNN
-66 EISFTNPKPLYYVIQ
+66 EVSFKDTLYYVIQ
-81 KDELVNE
+81 KDELISQGGSN
-88 DDPNHVNIVEGQT
+88 PNNIQEGVT
-101 YQVPLPEPLVCYRD
+101 YQVPLPEPLVCYRN
-115 INNEPVY
+115 INNEEVFY
-122 HSEGFVFARINT
+122 DGEFVFACINAQQ
-134 TKGDDYIQIKFQIE
+134 GDDYFEIRFQIE
-148 GGGHDLSEL
+148 DGKHELSQL
-157 TDVHFSVSCMLDQQ
+157 IKVHFSVSCVLDQQ

-183 ITIDTQPT
+183 ITINTQPT
-191 PTDVIIDELK
+191 PTDVIIEELK

-225 QCNVGNKEGNIP
+225 ECKVGNKEGNIP
-237 NRLVG
+237 NRLVD
-242 TLPVGLDYVADSAS
+242 TLPEGLEYVEGSAS
-256 VTPAGDAPV
+256 VSPAEGTPTYDDA
-265 YNPDTRT
+265 TRT
-272 LEYDLPA
+272 LEYSLP
-279 DAQTVTMT
+279 DGAQTVTLT
-287 YKTTLSPTVLTQFW
+287 YKTTLSPDVLTEFW
-301 QDGKQPSFTNRAQ
+301 QYGNQPSFTNQAQ
-314 AKDGETVCATATQT
+314 AKAGDTVCATAAKT
-328 VKYPLSPL
+328 VSYPLSPL
-336 LKKSSIDID
+336 LEKEDIDTD
-345 YDENE
+345 YDEE
-350 KKYFATWGITVD
+350 SGKYFVTWGITVD
-362 TKGQNLTA
+362 TKGQPLRN

-378 QALKLDGDFSKWE
+378 QALLLDEEFSKWE

-396 VDPDQPDPHID
+396 VDPDRPDPHID
-407 IQEADITSDPD
+407 IQETDVVRNPD
-418 ARSLTIHLQPY
+418 TNSLTIDLQPY
-429 LAQMS
+429 LEKMS
-434 SFPGQPFQLRYKMEI
+434 GFPDQPFQLSYKMEI

-456 GAAQEW
+456 GAAQEQ
-462 FRNQASA
+462 FRNTVYAA
-469 GFQTDKMPQPAN
+469 FQTDAMTETKN
-481 SVISTADL
+481 SVTVTADL

-503 GYNKQTRALQW
+503 SYDRKTRALKW

-528 VNMTKAVY
+528 VNLTKAVY
-536 EDRFTAGGQ
+536 EDRFTAGNQ

-550 QTFGLDEAARQAQV
+550 QTFGLDEAARQTQEQEIERQ
-564 DSIKQQI
+564 IKQQ
-571 EQQFEKNNLTDATV
+571 FDEKGLNTATV

-601 LENTGTETISF
+601 LENTGTATISF
-612 EYNTYL
+612 TYNTYL
-618 INPKHWAANVNLNF
+618 LNPQHWAANLQTRNF
-632 RNQVKLLKDETQ
+632 RNQVKLLKDETK
-644 ISGVPTTKDATASAY
+644 ISGTPLTKDATASAY
-659 VTVSLTVLR
+659 VPVSLTVLR

-682 HWEIELDRSAA
+682 HWEIRLNEHAA
-693 SLGTVRVTD
+693 PLGTVRVTD
-702 TLPDGVTYVPGSATI
+702 TLPDGVTYVPGSATVD
-717 GGQPIAE
+717 GQPLDE
-724 TDTGGDYVSVE
+724 TDTGGNYVSVE
-735 GNQLVFYLKNVS
+735 GNQLVFYLQNVS
-747 TQKDIQFY
+747 AQKNIQFY
-755 ATVDTNASEFLQK
+755 TTVDTNASEFLQK
-768 QEKAFRNTAKLEV
+768 QEKAFLNTAKLEV

-790 ATAQETARLKYAILQ
+790 ATAQETAKLKYSILQ

-818 QEAQYTVQINPMRTE
+818 QEAQYTVKINPMRTE
-833 LASAEGKTVVVQDT
+833 LASAEGETVVVQDT

-886 EALEAEPQFDA
+886 EALEVQPQFDA

-1223 LQPPEGYLASDTIHT
+1223 LQPRAGYLASSTIYP
-1238 LNLSAEQDIRLPIS
+1238 LDLSEEKDIQLAIS
-1252 NTKDSSSGGDGGDE
+1252 NTKESPSGGDE
-1266 GDGGSSGGSGGGGG
+1266 GSSGGSGGGGG
-1280 GGGGGSVS
+1280 GSSIS

-1307 AAGTRVDL
+1307 TAGTRVDL

-1327 VWYTDAA
+1327 GWYTDAA
-1334 GTTRVTAVTMDRNRT
+1334 GTTRVTTVTMDRNRT

-1431 AMGIVSEHN
+1431 AMGIVSGHN
-1440 AQAFRPDV
+1440 PQAFRPDV
-1448 PITRAEF
+1448 P
-1455 AAMASRFDTSDL
+1455 
-1467 EPSGTFSDIGG
+1467 
-1478 HWAEEEIRRAAAL
+1478 
-1491 GWVRGYEDGTFR
+1491 
-1503 PDQYI
+1503 I

-1519 MLLRLPETPDDLLE
+1519 MLLRLPETPDDLLD

>member
-1 MRDRIKADIQRIISF
+1 MENI
-16 LLMLAILLPSEL
+16 
-28 AWAALG
+28 
-34 DPTVLPNFRSY
+34 T
-45 LYRQQYNQSDPT
+45 QQ
-57 EGLIQGNNN
+57 
-66 EISFTNPKPLYYVIQ
+66 
-81 KDELVNE
+81 
-88 DDPNHVNIVEGQT
+88 
-101 YQVPLPEPLVCYRD
+101 
-115 INNEPVY
+115 
-122 HSEGFVFARINT
+122 
-134 TKGDDYIQIKFQIE
+134 
-148 GGGHDLSEL
+148 
-157 TDVHFSVSCMLDQQ
+157 
-171 KADDMDT
+171 
-178 DGDGQ
+178 
-183 ITIDTQPT
+183 
-191 PTDVIIDELK
+191 
-201 PAPPVETT
+201 
-209 LTKTAQ
+209 
-215 TNGTE
+215 
-220 TTWTV
+220 
-225 QCNVGNKEGNIP
+225 
-237 NRLVG
+237 
-242 TLPVGLDYVADSAS
+242 
-256 VTPAGDAPV
+256 
-265 YNPDTRT
+265 
-272 LEYDLPA
+272 
-279 DAQTVTMT
+279 
-287 YKTTLSPTVLTQFW
+287 
-301 QDGKQPSFTNRAQ
+301 
-314 AKDGETVCATATQT
+314 
-328 VKYPLSPL
+328 
-336 LKKSSIDID
+336 
-345 YDENE
+345 
-350 KKYFATWGITVD
+350 
-362 TKGQNLTA
+362 
-370 LTLQDTYG
+370 
-378 QALKLDGDFSKWE
+378 
-391 MKLTY
+391 
-396 VDPDQPDPHID
+396 
-407 IQEADITSDPD
+407 
-418 ARSLTIHLQPY
+418 
-429 LAQMS
+429 
-434 SFPGQPFQLRYKMEI
+434 
-449 DRTALEQ
+449 
-456 GAAQEW
+456 
-462 FRNQASA
+462 
-469 GFQTDKMPQPAN
+469 
-481 SVISTADL
+481 
-489 PVKTENTL
+489 
-497 LTQEGK
+497 
-503 GYNKQTRALQW
+503 
-514 KSTINPGLGIDGMA
+514 
-528 VNMTKAVY
+528 
-536 EDRFTAGGQ
+536 
-545 NGYED
+545 
-550 QTFGLDEAARQAQV
+550 
-564 DSIKQQI
+564 IKQQ
-571 EQQFEKNNLTDATV
+571 FDEKGLNTTTV

-601 LENTGTETISF
+601 LENTGTATISF
-612 EYNTYL
+612 TYNTYL
-618 INPKHWAANVNLNF
+618 LNPQHWAANLQTRNF
-632 RNQVKLLKDETQ
+632 RNQVKLLQNGTE
-644 ISGVPTTKDATASAY
+644 ISDTPLTKDATASAY
-659 VTVSLTVLR
+659 IPVSLTVLR
-668 KWPMWTYYTDTNRL
+668 KWPMKSYDTETNRL
-682 HWEIELDRSAA
+682 LWEIRLDEQSAP
-693 SLGTVRVTD
+693 LGTVRVTD
-702 TLPDGVTYVPGSATI
+702 TLPNGVTYVPGSATVD
-717 GGQPIAE
+717 GQPIDE

-735 GNQLVFYLKNVS
+735 GNQLVFYLQNVS
-747 TQKDIQFY
+747 AQKNIQFY
-755 ATVDTNASEFLQK
+755 TTVDTNASEFLQK

-790 ATAQETARLKYAILQ
+790 ATVQETARLKYAILQ

-833 LASAEGKTVVVQDT
+833 LASAEGETVVVQDT

-864 VTPSVNKTND
+864 VTPPVDKPGAS
-874 TTHVYTPVINAG
+874 THTYTPKINAG
-886 EALEAEPQFDA
+886 EDLEAEPQFDA

-915 TYTAYVTRTGV
+915 TYTAYVTRAGV
-926 DLDNQVR
+926 NLDNQVR

-947 ETVKHMTVGG
+947 ETVKYMTVGG

-964 KNRYCSVLLKK
+964 KTKYCSVLLKK

-1058 DAPIEVANTKAQNN
+1058 DAPIEVANTKAQAD

-1096 LYDADGLVVTY
+1096 LYRDDGSVVTY

-1115 LDFDGLKP
+1115 LDFDGLAP
-1123 DAEYTLKETDP
+1123 GVSYTLRETDP

-1140 IEPQEVQAMQEPEAT
+1140 VDPETVMAAEDPRET
-1155 VVENAVTLVSCT
+1155 VVENAVKLVSCT
-1167 ITKTD
+1167 IVKTD
-1172 TDTAALLSGATFGLY
+1172 AASGQKLSGATFGLY
-1187 DTADCSGTPLQSKTT
+1187 NTDDCRTLLKSATTHAD
-1202 DATGTCTFSNLDPR
+1202 GTCTFDNLNPYLD
-1216 EKYWVRE
+1216 YWVRE
-1223 LQPPEGYLASDTIHT
+1223 IQPPDGYLASSTIYQ
-1238 LNLSAEQDIRLPIS
+1238 LDLSEEKDIQLSIS
-1252 NTKDSSSGGDGGDE
+1252 NTKDST
-1266 GDGGSSGGSGGGGG
+1266 SGGS
-1280 GGGGGSVS
+1280 GGGGSVS

-1300 LREQETY
+1300 RREQETY

-1327 VWYTDAA
+1327 GWYTDAA
-1334 GTTRVTAVTMDRNRT
+1334 GTTRVTTVTMDRNRT

-1359 PDTLNDEDH
+1359 PDALNGEDH

-1431 AMGIVSEHN
+1431 AMGIVSGHN
-1440 AQAFRPDV
+1440 PQAFRPDV

-1467 EPSGTFSDIGG
+1467 EPSGTFSDIDG

-1519 MLLRLPETPDDLLE
+1519 MLLRLPETPDDLLD

-1542 DPQFWSYLAVQE
+1542 DTTFWSYLAVQE

>member
-1 MRDRIKADIQRIISF
+1 MRDRIKTYIQRAISF

-28 AWAALG
+28 AWAAPD

-57 EGLIQGNNN
+57 AGLIQGNNN
-66 EISFTNPKPLYYVIQ
+66 EVSFKDTLYYVIQ

-115 INNEPVY
+115 IDNEKVFY
-122 HSEGFVFARINT
+122 DREFVFARINT
-134 TKGDDYIQIKFQIE
+134 TKGDDYIQISFQIE
-148 GGGHDLSEL
+148 DTTKYELSQL
-157 TDVHFSVSCMLDQQ
+157 TDVHFSVSCMLDRK
-171 KADDMDT
+171 KADAMDT

-183 ITIDTQPT
+183 ITIQTQPDT
-191 PTDVIIDELK
+191 TDVIIDQLK

-209 LTKTAQ
+209 LTKTAR
-215 TNGTE
+215 TSGTK

-237 NRLVG
+237 NRLVD
-242 TLPVGLDYVADSAS
+242 TLPVGLEYVEGSAS
-256 VTPAGDAPV
+256 VSPAGDAPT
-265 YNPDTRT
+265 YDDATRT

-279 DAQTVTMT
+279 DAKTVTLT
-287 YKTTLSPTVLTQFW
+287 YKTTLSPDVLTEFW
-301 QDGKQPSFTNRAQ
+301 QYGKQPSFTNRAQ
-314 AKDGETVCATATQT
+314 AKAGETVCATATQT

-362 TKGQNLTA
+362 TKGQPLTA

-378 QALKLDGDFSKWE
+378 QALLLDSYFSKWE

-396 VDPDQPDPHID
+396 VDPDQPDPSIF
-407 IQEADITSDPD
+407 IAQEHVKRNPD
-418 ARSLTIHLQPY
+418 TNSLTINLQPY
-429 LAQMS
+429 LEQMKG
-434 SFPGQPFQLRYKMEI
+434 FPSQPFQLSYKMEI

-456 GAAQEW
+456 GAAQEQ
-462 FRNQASA
+462 FRNQVSA
-469 GFQTDKMPQPAN
+469 GFQTDAMTETKN
-481 SVISTADL
+481 SVTVTADL

-503 GYNKQTRALQW
+503 SYDRKTRALKW

-528 VNMTKAVY
+528 VNLTKAVY
-536 EDRFTAGGQ
+536 EDRFEVGS
-545 NGYED
+545 GYYE

-571 EQQFEKNNLTDATV
+571 EKQFADKGLNTATV

-601 LENTGTETISF
+601 LENTGTATISF
-612 EYNTYL
+612 TYNTYL
-618 INPKHWAANVNLNF
+618 LNPQHWAANLQTRNF

-644 ISGVPTTKDATASAY
+644 ISGTPLTKDATASAY
-659 VTVSLTVLR
+659 VPVSLTVLR
-668 KWPMWTYYTDTNRL
+668 KWPMRSYDTETNRL
-682 HWEIELDRSAA
+682 LWEIRLNEHAA
-693 SLGTVRVTD
+693 PLGTVRVTD
-702 TLPDGVTYVPGSATI
+702 TLPDGVTYVPGSATVD
-717 GGQPIAE
+717 GQSLDETE
-724 TDTGGDYVSVE
+724 TDGDYVSVE

-747 TQKDIQFY
+747 AQKDIQFY
-755 ATVDTNASEFLQK
+755 TTVDTNAPEFLQK

-790 ATAQETARLKYAILQ
+790 ATAQETAKLKYSILQ

-818 QEAQYTVQINPMRTE
+818 QEAQYTVKINPMRTE
-833 LASAEGKTVVVQDT
+833 LAVTEGETVVVQDT

-864 VTPSVNKTND
+864 VTPPVDKPGAS
-874 TTHVYTPVINAG
+874 THTYTPKINAG

-902 EVPLPASDQPYVL
+902 QIPLPTSDQPYVL
-915 TYTAYVTRTGV
+915 TYTAYVTRAGV
-926 DLDNQVR
+926 DLNNQVR

-947 ETVKHMTVGG
+947 ETVKYMTVGG

-964 KNRYCSVLLKK
+964 KTKYCSVLLKK
-975 VDSST
+975 VDSAS
-980 NQALEGAEFGLYSDQ
+980 QAPLSGAEFGLYSDR

-1008 DGVCTLSVPK
+1008 DGVCTLSVPN

-1039 VGNNH
+1039 VGDNH
-1044 DWTPITMDEVNASA
+1044 DWKPITMDEVNASA
-1058 DAPIEVANTKAQNN
+1058 DAPIEVANTEAQADE
-1072 QLGRLHIV
+1072 LGRLHIV
-1080 RQDENTKE
+1080 RKDESTQE

-1096 LYDADGLVVTY
+1096 LYRDDGSVVAR

-1115 LDFDGLKP
+1115 LDFDGLTP
-1123 DAEYTLKETDP
+1123 DASYTLRETDP
-1134 PVGYPP
+1134 PAGYPP
-1140 IEPQEVQAMQEPEAT
+1140 VKPQEVQAVQEPEPT
-1155 VVENAVTLVSCT
+1155 VVKNTVTLVSCT

-1172 TDTAALLSGATFGLY
+1172 ADTATLLSGATFGLY

-1202 DATGTCTFSNLDPR
+1202 DADGTCTFDNLNPYLD
-1216 EKYWVRE
+1216 YWVRE
-1223 LQPPEGYLASDTIHT
+1223 IQPPEGYLASDTIHT
-1238 LNLSAEQDIRLPIS
+1238 LNLSAEQDIRLSIS
-1252 NTKDSSSGGDGGDE
+1252 NTKDSTSGGDGGDE

-1280 GGGGGSVS
+1280 GGSSIS

-1300 LREQETY
+1300 RREQETY

-1327 VWYTDAA
+1327 GWYTDAA
-1334 GTTRVTAVTMDRNRT
+1334 GTTRVTTVTMDRNRT

-1431 AMGIVSEHN
+1431 AMGIVSGHN
-1440 AQAFRPDV
+1440 AQTFRPDV

-1467 EPSGTFSDIGG
+1467 EPSGTFSDIDG

-1519 MLLRLPETPDDLLE
+1519 MLLRLPETPDDLLD

-1542 DPQFWSYLAVQE
+1542 DTTFWSYLAVQE

>member
-1 MRDRIKADIQRIISF
+1 M
-16 LLMLAILLPSEL
+16 
-28 AWAALG
+28 
-34 DPTVLPNFRSY
+34 
-45 LYRQQYNQSDPT
+45 
-57 EGLIQGNNN
+57 
-66 EISFTNPKPLYYVIQ
+66 
-81 KDELVNE
+81 
-88 DDPNHVNIVEGQT
+88 
-101 YQVPLPEPLVCYRD
+101 CYRD
-115 INNEPVY
+115 IDDEEVF
-122 HSEGFVFARINT
+122 HDKGFVFAHINT
-134 TKGDDYIQIKFQIE
+134 TKGGKYIQIRFQIE
-148 GGGHDLSEL
+148 DTTKYELSQL
-157 TDVHFSVSCMLDQQ
+157 TDLHFSVSCMLDQQ

-178 DGDGQ
+178 DEDGQ
-183 ITIDTQPT
+183 ITIQTQPNA
-191 PTDVIIDELK
+191 TDVIIDELK

-225 QCNVGNKEGNIP
+225 QCKVGNKEGNIP
-237 NRLVG
+237 DRLVD

-256 VTPAGDAPV
+256 VTPAGDAPT
-265 YNPDTRT
+265 YDDATRT
-272 LEYDLPA
+272 LEYILP
-279 DAQTVTMT
+279 DGAQTVTMT
-287 YKTTLSPTVLTQFW
+287 YKTTLSPDVLTEFRQY
-301 QDGKQPSFTNRAQ
+301 GKQPSFTNQAQ
-314 AKDGETVCATATQT
+314 AKAGDTVCATAAKT
-328 VKYPLSPL
+328 VSYPLSPL
-336 LKKSSIDID
+336 LEKEDIDTD
-345 YDENE
+345 YDEE
-350 KKYFATWGITVD
+350 SGKYFVTWGITVD
-362 TKGQNLTA
+362 TKGQPLKN

-378 QALKLDGDFSKWE
+378 QALLLDEEFSKWE

-396 VDPDQPDPHID
+396 VDPDRPDPHID
-407 IQEADITSDPD
+407 IQETDVVRNPD
-418 ARSLTIHLQPY
+418 TNSLTINLQPY
-429 LAQMS
+429 LEKMS
-434 SFPGQPFQLRYKMEI
+434 GFPDQPFQLSYKMEI

-456 GAAQEW
+456 GAAQEQ
-462 FRNQASA
+462 FRNTVYAA
-469 GFQTDKMPQPAN
+469 FQTDAMTETKN
-481 SVISTADL
+481 SVTVTADL

-528 VNMTKAVY
+528 VNLTKAVY
-536 EDRFTAGGQ
+536 EDRFTAGDQ

-550 QTFGLDEAARQAQV
+550 QTFGLDEAARQVQV

-571 EQQFEKNNLTDATV
+571 EKQFADKGLTDATV

-601 LENTGTETISF
+601 LENTGTATISF
-612 EYNTYL
+612 TYNTYL
-618 INPKHWAANVNLNF
+618 ITPQHWAANVNLNF
-632 RNQVKLLKDETQ
+632 RNQVKLLQNGTE
-644 ISGVPTTKDATASAY
+644 ISGTPLTKDATASAY
-659 VTVSLTVLR
+659 VPVSLTVLR
-668 KWPMWTYYTDTNRL
+668 KWPMRSYDTTTNRL
-682 HWEIELDRSAA
+682 HWEIRLNEQSAP
-693 SLGTVRVTD
+693 LGTVRVTD
-702 TLPDGVTYVPGSATI
+702 TLPNGVTYVPGSATVD
-717 GGQPIAE
+717 GQPIAE

-747 TQKDIQFY
+747 TQKNIQFY
-755 ATVDTNASEFLQK
+755 TTVDTNAPEFLQK

-781 FDNGQWVQT
+781 FDNDQWVQT
-790 ATAQETARLKYAILQ
+790 ATAQETARPKYSILQ
-805 KTAKLTEGAEKGV
+805 KTAQLVDGTETGV
-818 QEAQYTVQINPMRTE
+818 KEAHYTVKINPMRTE
-833 LASAEGKTVVVQDT
+833 LAVTEGETVVVQDT

-864 VTPSVNKTND
+864 VTPPVDKTND

-947 ETVKHMTVGG
+947 ETVKYMTVGG

-964 KNRYCSVLLKK
+964 KTKYCSVLLKK
-975 VDSST
+975 VDSAS
-980 NQALEGAEFGLYSDQ
+980 QAPLSGAEFGLYSDQ
-995 SEEALLAIGVSGT
+995 SEEALLAIGVSGQ

-1039 VGNNH
+1039 VGDNH
-1044 DWTPITMDEVNASA
+1044 DWKPITMDEVNASA
-1058 DAPIEVANTKAQNN
+1058 DAPIEVANTKAQADE
-1072 QLGRLHIV
+1072 LGRPHIV
-1080 RQDENTKE
+1080 RQDESTQE

-1096 LYDADGLVVTY
+1096 LYDALDQEVAR

-1115 LDFDGLKP
+1115 LDFDGLAP
-1123 DAEYTLKETDP
+1123 GVSYTLRETDP
-1134 PVGYPP
+1134 PVD
-1140 IEPQEVQAMQEPEAT
+1140 PETVMAAEDPGET

-1167 ITKTD
+1167 IVKTD
-1172 TDTAALLSGATFGLY
+1172 AETNQVLSGATFGLY
-1187 DTADCSGTPLQSKTT
+1187 NTDDCRTLLKSATTHAD
-1202 DATGTCTFSNLDPR
+1202 GTCTFDNLNPYLD
-1216 EKYWVRE
+1216 YWVRE
-1223 LQPPEGYLASDTIHT
+1223 IQPPEGYLASSTIYP
-1238 LNLSAEQDIRLPIS
+1238 LDLSEEKDIQLAIS
-1252 NTKDSSSGGDGGDE
+1252 NTKDST
-1266 GDGGSSGGSGGGGG
+1266 SGGS
-1280 GGGGGSVS
+1280 GGGGSVS

-1327 VWYTDAA
+1327 GWYTDAA
-1334 GTTRVTAVTMDRNRT
+1334 GTTRVTTVTMDRNRT

-1431 AMGIVSEHN
+1431 AMGIVSGHN
-1440 AQAFRPDV
+1440 PQAFRPDV

-1467 EPSGTFSDIGG
+1467 EPSGTFSDIDG

-1519 MLLRLPETPDDLLE
+1519 MLLRLPETPDDLLD

>member
-1 MRDRIKADIQRIISF
+1 MRDRIKTYTQRAISF

-28 AWAALG
+28 AWAAPDG
-34 DPTVLPNFRSY
+34 MPELPNFRSY
-45 LYRQQYNQSDPT
+45 LYRQQFDQSDPT
-57 EGLIQGNNN
+57 AGLIQGNNN
-66 EISFTNPKPLYYVIQ
+66 EISFTNPDPLYYVIQ
-81 KDELVNE
+81 KDELVSE
-88 DDPNHVNIVEGQT
+88 DGTNPNDIEEGVT
-101 YQVPLPEPLVCYRD
+101 YQIPLPEPLVCYRD
-115 INNEPVY
+115 INNEPVT
-122 HSEGFVFARINT
+122 HSAGFVFARINT

-157 TDVHFSVSCMLDQQ
+157 TDVHFSVSCVLDQK

-178 DGDGQ
+178 DEDGQ

-225 QCNVGNKEGNIP
+225 QCKVGNKEGNIP
-237 NRLVG
+237 NRLVD

-279 DAQTVTMT
+279 DAQTVTLT
-287 YKTTLSPTVLTQFW
+287 YKTTLSPEVFTQFW
-301 QDGKQPSFTNRAQ
+301 QYGNQPSFTNRAQ

-336 LKKSSIDID
+336 LQKSSIDID
-345 YDENE
+345 YDESE

-362 TKGQNLTA
+362 TKGQPLRN

-378 QALKLDGDFSKWE
+378 QALKLDSDFSKWK
-391 MKLTY
+391 MQLTY
-396 VDPDQPDPHID
+396 VNPNQPAPSIFIAQEHVKRNPD
-407 IQEADITSDPD
+407 TN
-418 ARSLTIHLQPY
+418 SLTIDLQPY
-429 LAQMS
+429 LEQMKG
-434 SFPGQPFQLRYKMEI
+434 FPSQPFQLSYKMEI

-456 GAAQEW
+456 GAAQEQ
-462 FRNQASA
+462 FRNTVYAA
-469 GFQTDKMPQPAN
+469 FQTDAMTETKN
-481 SVISTADL
+481 SVTVTADL

-585 KVSITEDDTA
+585 AVSIIEDDTA

-601 LENTGTETISF
+601 LENTGTVPISF
-612 EYNTYL
+612 TYNTYL
-618 INPKHWAANVNLNF
+618 INPKHWANNIRNRNF
-632 RNQVKLLKDETQ
+632 HNQVKLLKDKTQ
-644 ISGVPTTKDATASAY
+644 IRGVPTTKDATASAY

-717 GGQPIAE
+717 GGQPIDE

-755 ATVDTNASEFLQK
+755 TTVDTNAPEFLQK

-781 FDNGQWVQT
+781 FDNDQWVQT
-790 ATAQETARLKYAILQ
+790 ATAQETARLKYSILQ
-805 KTAKLTEGAEKGV
+805 KTAKLTQGAEKGV
-818 QEAQYTVQINPMRTE
+818 QEARYTVQINPMRTE
-833 LASAEGKTVVVQDT
+833 LAVTEGETVVVQDT

-854 DLESVKLYQG
+854 DLESVQLYQG
-864 VTPSVNKTND
+864 VTPPVDKPGAS
-874 TTHVYTPVINAG
+874 THTYTPKINAG

-902 EVPLPASDQPYVL
+902 QIPLPASDQPYVL
-915 TYTAYVTRTGV
+915 TYTAYVTRAGV
-926 DLDNQVR
+926 DLNNQVR
-933 LLHTNAADNMGADN
+933 LLHTGAADNMGSTN
-947 ETVKHMTVGG
+947 KTVKYMTVGG

-964 KNRYCSVLLKK
+964 KTKYCSVLLKK
-975 VDSST
+975 VDSVSK
-980 NQALEGAEFGLYSDQ
+980 APLRDAEFGLYSDQ
-995 SEEALLAIGVSGT
+995 SEEALLAIGVSGQ

-1018 SAVAGL
+1018 SVAAGL

-1058 DAPIEVANTKAQNN
+1058 DAPIEVANTKAQDN

-1080 RQDENTKE
+1080 RQDESTQE

-1096 LYDADGLVVTY
+1096 LYDALDQEVAR

-1115 LDFDGLKP
+1115 LDFDGLAP
-1123 DAEYTLKETDP
+1123 GVSYTLRETTP

-1140 IEPQEVQAMQEPEAT
+1140 VDPETVMAKTDPGET
-1155 VVENAVTLVSCT
+1155 VVENAVKLVSCT
-1167 ITKTD
+1167 IVKTD
-1172 TDTAALLSGATFGLY
+1172 AASGQKLSGATFGLY
-1187 DTADCSGTPLQSKTT
+1187 NTDDCRTLLKSATTHAD
-1202 DATGTCTFSNLDPR
+1202 GTCTFDNLNPYLD
-1216 EKYWVRE
+1216 YWVRE
-1223 LQPPEGYLASDTIHT
+1223 IQPPEGYLASSTIYP
-1238 LNLSAEQDIRLPIS
+1238 LDLSEEKDIQLSIS
-1252 NTKDSSSGGDGGDE
+1252 NTKDSTSGGDGGDE

-1280 GGGGGSVS
+1280 GGGGSSIS

-1300 LREQETY
+1300 RREQETY

-1327 VWYTDAA
+1327 GWYTDAA
-1334 GTTRVTAVTMDRNRT
+1334 GTTRVTTVTMDRNRT

-1431 AMGIVSEHN
+1431 AMGIVSGHN
-1440 AQAFRPDV
+1440 PQAFRPDV

-1519 MLLRLPETPDDLLE
+1519 MLLRLPETPDDLLD

-1542 DPQFWSYLAVQE
+1542 DTTFWSYLAVQE